1 MLIRL
6 IAQFIVLSLLS
17 VRLGIWAD
25 ISNNTLT
32 GLNLLIALSFYRSY
46 CVQVLK
52 ETFVFTG
59 GEIVNEFLMSTG
71 YLRGAHTED
80 CPIYPQVARLG
91 PAWMR
96 K

>member
-52 ETFVFTG
+52 KTFIFTG

-71 YLRGAHTED
+71 YLPGAHQKD
-80 CPIYPQVARLG
+80 CPVYKKAASLR
-91 PAWMR
+91 PAWLR